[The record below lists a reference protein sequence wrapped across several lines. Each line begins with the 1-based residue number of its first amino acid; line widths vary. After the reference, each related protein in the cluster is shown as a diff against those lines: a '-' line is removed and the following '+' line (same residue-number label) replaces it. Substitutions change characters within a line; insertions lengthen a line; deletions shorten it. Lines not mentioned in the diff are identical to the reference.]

1 MAQNNYDYI
10 SMLNMPTAELS
21 PLAAAVANANGG
33 SSGTEYGDLDLWLKA
48 DFSFDNGMD
57 VRNGDFA
64 ARAKANAYDIPSPI
78 RSAAA
83 HHPSPMLSQQ
93 RHDEGYSHSH
103 AAAAVAAAA
112 AAAAAAPS
120 LIVPTSFAQPG
131 SAYPG
136 AAQDVINMFSIGGVP
151 TTANSSSG
159 NNINNNLTVEQFLAA
174 AAAANGIQAA
184 ASAAELASSSSFVAK
199 AAPEEQQQQQQQ
211 QQREKTLEEIDKRR
225 RNTAASARFRLKKKQ
240 REQAL
245 EQTARDM
252 SQKAAKLELR
262 VKEYEMELKW
272 LRQLV
277 TDRDGKKRLR
287 DFYAESGLAFTEGTM
302 AAGTGLGAESS
313 EFTAAAAAFV
323 GALGLSQQ
331 QQQQQCEEKEDLEQ
345 ADSQEAKKR
354 RRVV

>member
-1 MAQNNYDYI
+1 MAQDNYDYI

-21 PLAAAVANANGG
+21 PLAGAIANANGSPNA
-33 SSGTEYGDLDLWLKA
+33 SSGTREYGDLDLWLNT

-57 VRNGDFA
+57 NRGDFA
-64 ARAKANAYDIPSPI
+64 ARVKANAYDITSPI
-78 RSAAA
+78 RSAIA

-93 RHDEGYSHSH
+93 RHEEGFSHSH
-103 AAAAVAAAA
+103 AAAA
-112 AAAAAAPS
+112 AAAAAAGAPS

-136 AAQDVINMFSIGGVP
+136 TQNAINMFSIGGVP
-151 TTANSSSG
+151 NSSNSTG
-159 NNINNNLTVEQFLAA
+159 NLTVEQFLAA
-174 AAAANGIQAA
+174 AAASNAAAAAA
-184 ASAAELASSSSFVAK
+184 ASLVANGGSQAATAAELSTSSPSTMAAVK
-199 AAPEEQQQQQQQ
+199 APRPEE

-252 SQKAAKLELR
+252 SEKAAKLELR

-302 AAGTGLGAESS
+302 AAGTGLEAESS
-313 EFTAAAAAFV
+313 EFSAAAAAFV
-323 GALGLSQQ
+323 GALGLSKQQ
-331 QQQQQCEEKEDLEQ
+331 QHEENDELEQ
-345 ADSQEAKKR
+345 ETKAAKR
-354 RRVV
+354 RRQS

>member
-21 PLAAAVANANGG
+21 PLAAAVANANSGSPNA

-93 RHDEGYSHSH
+93 RHDEGFSHSH
-103 AAAAVAAAA
+103 AAAAVA

-136 AAQDVINMFSIGGVP
+136 VAQDVINMFSIGGVP
-151 TTANSSSG
+151 STANSSSG
-159 NNINNNLTVEQFLAA
+159 NNNNNLTVEQFLAA
-174 AAAANGIQAA
+174 AAAANGVQAA
-184 ASAAELASSSSFVAK
+184 ASAAELASSSFIAK
-199 AAPEEQQQQQQQ
+199 AAPEEQHQHQ

-252 SQKAAKLELR
+252 SEKAAKLELR

-331 QQQQQCEEKEDLEQ
+331 QQQQQQQQQHEEQEDLEQ
-345 ADSQEAKKR
+345 DTKR